1 MSNTNKTYQ
10 KLAKYI
16 ETLLGETSSQ
26 ALERDFKRHA
36 KFCQSK
42 NYREEGIPMYLTLED
57 VSQKAVSKKKVSKRK
72 STALSSGDQM
82 VNLMMVETLELFHQ
96 QLKRRKKDLR
106 SEDISM
112 ILEVLAERYFS
123 FVSFRQWR
131 Q

>member
-1 MSNTNKTYQ
+1 MANTDNLYET
-10 KLAKYI
+10 LAKDI
-16 ETLLGETSSQ
+16 VTLLGEASSQ

-57 VSQKAVSKKKVSKRK
+57 VSQKALSKKKVSKK

-131 Q
+131 G

>member
-1 MSNTNKTYQ
+1 MSNPKNLYQ
-10 KLAKYI
+10 PLARDI
-16 ETLLGETSSQ
+16 EALLGEASSH

-42 NYREEGIPMYLTLED
+42 DYREEGIPMYLVLED

-72 STALSSGDQM
+72 RTSLSSGDQM
-82 VNLMMVETLELFHQ
+82 IHLMMVEVLELFYQ

-112 ILEVLAERYFS
+112 ILEVLAERYFA

-131 Q
+131 H

>member
-1 MSNTNKTYQ
+1 
-10 KLAKYI
+10 
-16 ETLLGETSSQ
+16 
-26 ALERDFKRHA
+26 
-36 KFCQSK
+36 
-42 NYREEGIPMYLTLED
+42 LTLED

-123 FVSFRQWR
+123 FVSFRQWK